1 MTLIKSSGNLMKS
14 NGNLMPFV
22 MDDFFGNDVFFG
34 NNWLDRELKQTLP
47 AVNIKENKNEFNL
60 EFASPG
66 FTKKDFKIDLDEN
79 VLTISAE
86 KEKEKSEVNDAF
98 TRKEFSYNSFSR
110 SFTLP
115 QTVNA
120 DKIDAKYNDG
130 ILKLSIPKKEESKL
144 LHKKEI
150 KVV

>member
-1 MTLIKSSGNLMKS
+1 MTLLKS
-14 NGNLMPFV
+14 NGNLIPFG
-22 MDDFFGNDVFFG
+22 MDNFFTNDLFD
-34 NNWLDRELKQTLP
+34 NQWLEKKLKHTLP
-47 AVNIKENKNEFNL
+47 AVNIKENKNEFNI

-66 FTKKDFKIDLDEN
+66 FTKKDFKIDLNEN

-86 KEKEKSEVNDAF
+86 KEIEKNEENDNF

-120 DKIDAKYNDG
+120 EKIDAKYNDG
-130 ILKLSIPKKEESKL
+130 ILKLSIPKKEEAKL
-144 LHKKEI
+144 LPKKEI

>member
-1 MTLIKSSGNLMKS
+1 MTLIKSNANLI
-14 NGNLMPFV
+14 PFG
-22 MDDFFGNDVFFG
+22 MDNFFTNDFFDNQ
-34 NNWLDRELKQTLP
+34 WLEKKLKHTIP
-47 AVNIKENKNEFNL
+47 AVNIKENKNEFNI

-66 FTKKDFKIDLDEN
+66 FTKKDFKIDLDQD

-86 KEKEKSEVNDAF
+86 KEKEKTEESDAF

-115 QTVNA
+115 KTVNA
-120 DKIDAKYNDG
+120 EKIDAKYNDG
-130 ILKLSIPKKEESKL
+130 ILKLSIPKKEDAKL
-144 LHKKEI
+144 LPKKEI